1 MTGET
6 EVWVSKSGCF
16 PEMQVWKLIFFPLW
30 TIQPFSTLETLR
42 HRNKK
47 NCLTHCVLIQPD
59 KAVMK
64 GNWQSLYPYCHLMV
78 TNTTYRQL
86 PAAKTKRIL
95 CTSVTAAVFQHSHA
109 CQYVKTEVY
118 LISKN
123 TFLGNSENHEC
134 QKYLQN
140 IIA

>member
-1 MTGET
+1 ML
-6 EVWVSKSGCF
+6 SGDASLKTNF
-16 PEMQVWKLIFFPLW
+16 L
-30 TIQPFSTLETLR
+30 STLNNSTIFNFGNPQAQKQEELS
-42 HRNKK
+42 NSFEVIEYPQD
-47 NCLTHCVLIQPD
+47 LAQCVLIQPD